1 MVFSQWR
8 RVAKHRSQFAAAAR
22 LNRMRSGYYEAGDV
36 GTVEG
41 IRNKK
46 EEDGLQGS
54 GRSETSSASYTGRIS
69 CLPSASCAATHFS
82 FLLILP
88 AAIYIFGAPAL
99 VVTTF
104 RVNRVD
110 RTQIRTVVH
119 GF

>member
-54 GRSETSSASYTGRIS
+54 GRSETSSASYTGSNLLPAIS
-69 CLPSASCAATHFS
+69 LLRSHS
-82 FLLILP
+82 FLISPYL
-88 AAIYIFGAPAL
+88 ASSYIYLRRSSTGRYYIPC
-99 VVTTF
+99 
-104 RVNRVD
+104 
-110 RTQIRTVVH
+110 QSC
-119 GF
+119 